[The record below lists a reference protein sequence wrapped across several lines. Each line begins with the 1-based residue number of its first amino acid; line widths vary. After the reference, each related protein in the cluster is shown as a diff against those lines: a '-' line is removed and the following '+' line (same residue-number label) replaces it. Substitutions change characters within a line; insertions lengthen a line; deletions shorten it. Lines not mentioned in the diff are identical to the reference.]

1 MNLQRKQINRC
12 FKISKSTKTKHS
24 IEYLGCNIKEFIV
37 YFQKKMDYFNTYL
50 STNEQ
55 MTFQNIHID
64 HIKPVSKFN
73 LDDEDDFLDCCH
85 YSNLQPLLTTTNL
98 EKSNKW
104 TDENDRYWNENI
116 KVKEYYEIYIRY

>member
-1 MNLQRKQINRC
+1 
-12 FKISKSTKTKHS
+12 
-24 IEYLGCNIKEFIV
+24 
-37 YFQKKMDYFNTYL
+37 MDYFNTYL

-55 MTFQNIHID
+55 MTFDNIHID
-64 HIKPVSKFN
+64 HVKPVSKFN

-104 TDENDRYWNENI
+104 TDENDKYWNENI
-116 KVKEYYEIYIRY
+116 KGKEYHEIYIPS